1 MAKLPEGADPL
12 RLSVEPLMP
21 MVLSYE
27 TQKCFG
33 RYNYAKRA
41 VLAKGDAVGKLVLNV
56 IVGFRKAA
64 PKKKPGG

>member
-1 MAKLPEGADPL
+1 MRHRND
-12 RLSVEPLMP
+12 
-21 MVLSYE
+21 
-27 TQKCFG
+27 FG